1 MQLKELLRISRF
13 ENYSIK
19 IEGEKEVHFVNKDK
33 AFESFG
39 LMYVTEIDYTILFLN
54 KGEDYNSHESVL
66 ALSLLVIDKDK
77 VKIVGFTY
85 GNSYQDIED
94 DLESLKIIF

>member
-1 MQLKELLRISRF
+1 MKVKELLRISNF

-19 IEGEKEVHFVNKDK
+19 VEGEDKTHFVNKDK
-33 AFESFG
+33 AFEIFAC
-39 LMYVTEIDYTILFLN
+39 MYITEVDYTVLFLN

-77 VKIVGFTY
+77 VTV
-85 GNSYQDIED
+85 
-94 DLESLKIIF
+94 SLND

>member
-33 AFESFG
+33 AFENFG

-54 KGEDYNSHESVL
+54 KGEDYNSHEGVL

-77 VKIVGFTY
+77 VY
-85 GNSYQDIED
+85 S
-94 DLESLKIIF
+94 

>member
-39 LMYVTEIDYTILFLN
+39 LMYVTEIDYTIIMM
-54 KGEDYNSHESVL
+54 E
-66 ALSLLVIDKDK
+66 I
-77 VKIVGFTY
+77 
-85 GNSYQDIED
+85 
-94 DLESLKIIF
+94 

>member
-54 KGEDYNSHESVL
+54 KGEDYNSHESVF
-66 ALSLLVIDKDK
+66 KK
-77 VKIVGFTY
+77 Y
-85 GNSYQDIED
+85 
-94 DLESLKIIF
+94 LKIDNDNVNEIRNGGIGSTDK

>member
-1 MQLKELLRISRF
+1 MQLKELLRKSRF

-19 IEGEKEVHFVNKDK
+19 VEGQDKTHFVNKDK

-39 LMYVTEIDYTILFLN
+39 LMYVTEIDYTIYFLN
-54 KGEDYNSHESVL
+54 KGDDYNSHESVL

-77 VKIVGFTY
+77 VY
-85 GNSYQDIED
+85 S
-94 DLESLKIIF
+94 

>member
-1 MQLKELLRISRF
+1 MGLRIENLKVCFKNAKINNFKYIGIKVWMADF
-13 ENYSIK
+13 EKCEVIINP
-19 IEGEKEVHFVNKDK
+19 IENFDK
-33 AFESFG
+33 KLEYYQVA
-39 LMYVTEIDYTILFLN
+39 
-54 KGEDYNSHESVL
+54 YNDDLTLKS
-66 ALSLLVIDKDK
+66 AQDK

>member
-19 IEGEKEVHFVNKDK
+19 IEGEKEVHFLKKDE

-39 LMYVTEIDYTILFLN
+39 
-54 KGEDYNSHESVL
+54 
-66 ALSLLVIDKDK
+66 
-77 VKIVGFTY
+77 
-85 GNSYQDIED
+85 GNRLQYF
-94 DLESLKIIF
+94 IFE

>member
-1 MQLKELLRISRF
+1 MQLKELLRKSRF

-19 IEGEKEVHFVNKDK
+19 VEGEDKSYLVNKDK

-39 LMYVTEIDYTILFLN
+39 LMYITEIDYTVIFLN

-66 ALSLLVIDKDK
+66 ALKLLVIDKDK
-77 VKIVGFTY
+77 IY
-85 GNSYQDIED
+85 G
-94 DLESLKIIF
+94 

>member
-1 MQLKELLRISRF
+1 MQVKELLRRSQF

-19 IEGEKEVHFVNKDK
+19 VEGEDKTHFINKDK
-33 AFESFG
+33 AFKNFSQ
-39 LMYVTEIDYTILFLN
+39 MYITEIDYTIVFCN

-77 VKIVGFTY
+77 VYV
-85 GNSYQDIED
+85 
-94 DLESLKIIF
+94 